1 VSSNQIKTAVSS
13 KAKATALV
21 LGLIGI
27 TSSIVGCNQDT
38 NTITT
43 AEALKKASTNYVCPP
58 GLVVAFE
65 SKESNLGSIEAASK
79 TSKKFFNDIDCSK
92 PEGISL
98 ASQIADIKSWLP
110 FIGTEVNNGV
120 VLVNGQPKAVKYKD
134 PSGKFSFEPI
144 RTKEDAELDIYFKS
158 QGFQTQSKD
167 ASKNILGQKWD
178 LYDTKA
184 EDFVRKQYV
193 KDGIVKGT
201 PTNIKNKKKVN

>member
-1 VSSNQIKTAVSS
+1 VSIFESKKLMGTKT
-13 KAKATALV
+13 KATALV

-27 TSSIVGCNQDT
+27 TTSLVGCTQDP

-43 AEALKKASTNYVCPP
+43 SEALKKASLNYVCPP

-65 SKESNLGSIEAASK
+65 SKESNLKAIEDASK

-98 ASQIADIKSWLP
+98 VSKVVDIKSWLP

-120 VLVNGQPKAVKYKD
+120 VLINGEPKAVKYKD
-134 PSGKFSFEPI
+134 PSGKFAFEPI
-144 RTKEDAELDIYFKS
+144 RIKEDAELDTYFKA

-167 ASKNILGQKWD
+167 ASKNILGQRWD
-178 LYDTKA
+178 LYDTKG
-184 EDFVRKQYV
+184 EDFIRKQYA
-193 KDGIVKGT
+193 KDGIAKESQVT
-201 PTNIKNKKKVN
+201 PDKKKKSK